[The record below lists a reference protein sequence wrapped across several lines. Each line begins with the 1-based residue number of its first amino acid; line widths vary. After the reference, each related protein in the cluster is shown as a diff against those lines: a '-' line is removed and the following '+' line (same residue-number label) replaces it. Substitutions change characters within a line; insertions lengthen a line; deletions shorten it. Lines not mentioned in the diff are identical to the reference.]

1 MFRNRGDMA
10 GAPTSP
16 VSMSGL
22 NEDLDTNALDLDPT
36 DQGLLSTI
44 IRLIA
49 GAVGKCCRPRQ
60 ILVIL
65 RLLKAVTFCFLILT
79 VCADLMYLIFVEFLS
94 SDATGNALGGVR
106 DTIVRIY
113 GVGLAVLAILIELD
127 ITAAVRH
134 FSGLKAFVPRG
145 LLLFF
150 VATITNASLLV
161 QRQTAGANNN
171 GGNYNDDAYGGG
183 DDANAGDDYVVDDDA
198 AKYEDIVEQPMPNSA
213 VAFQM
218 VVSWV
223 L

>member
-1 MFRNRGDMA
+1 
-10 GAPTSP
+10 
-16 VSMSGL
+16 MSGL

-79 VCADLMYLIFVEFLS
+79 VCADVMYIFFVEFLS

-113 GVGLAVLAILIELD
+113 GVVLAVLAILIELD

-161 QRQTAGANNN
+161 QRQTAGARNS
-171 GGNYNDDAYGGG
+171 GGNYNDDAYAGG
-183 DDANAGDDYVVDDDA
+183 DDANAGDDYLVDDDA
-198 AKYEDIVEQPMPNSA
+198 AKYENSIEQPMPNSA

>member
-1 MFRNRGDMA
+1 MNRNDMA

-94 SDATGNALGGVR
+94 SDATENALGGVR

-113 GVGLAVLAILIELD
+113 GVALAVLAILIELD

-134 FSGLKAFVPRG
+134 FPGFKAFVPRG

-161 QRQTAGANNN
+161 QRQTTGASNN
-171 GGNYNDDAYGGG
+171 GGGNCNDDAYGGG
-183 DDANAGDDYVVDDDA
+183 DDANAGDDYVLDDDA
-198 AKYEDIVEQPMPNSA
+198 AKYENIVEQAMPNSA

>member
-1 MFRNRGDMA
+1 MT

-113 GVGLAVLAILIELD
+113 GVALAVLAILIELD

-145 LLLFF
+145 LLLFLLLRLRTQVYSSSAKPPVQIIM
-150 VATITNASLLV
+150 VAITM
-161 QRQTAGANNN
+161 T
-171 GGNYNDDAYGGG
+171 
-183 DDANAGDDYVVDDDA
+183 
-198 AKYEDIVEQPMPNSA
+198 MHMA
-213 VAFQM
+213 VAMMQM
-218 VVSWV
+218 REMIT
-223 L
+223 

>member
-1 MFRNRGDMA
+1 MS

-16 VSMSGL
+16 VAMSGLNL
-22 NEDLDTNALDLDPT
+22 NEDLDTNAYALDLDPA
-36 DQGLLSTI
+36 DQGLFSTI

-49 GAVGKCCRPRQ
+49 GGVGKCCRPRQ
-60 ILVIL
+60 ILVVL
-65 RLLKAVTFCFLILT
+65 RLLKAITFCFLILT
-79 VCADLMYLIFVEFLS
+79 VCADLMYIIFVALS

-113 GVGLAVLAILIELD
+113 GVALAVLAILIELD
-127 ITAAVRH
+127 ITAAVKH
-134 FSGLKAFVPRG
+134 FSGLKAFIPRG

-161 QRQTAGANNN
+161 QQQTVEGSNNS
-171 GGNYNDDAYGGG
+171 GNYNDDAYAG
-183 DDANAGDDYVVDDDA
+183 DDANAGDDYLVDDDA
-198 AKYEDIVEQPMPNSA
+198 AKYESTAEQPMPNSA